1 MNTTLHP
8 AHETEAKPQR
18 AVLLG
23 VGNILLSDE
32 GVGVRLVERILDR
45 HRLPAGV
52 AVLDGGTCAM
62 EMLEDL
68 EHLDLLVIADCVRS
82 GRTPGSVVV
91 LREEEVPAFFR
102 TKLSPHQVGL
112 ADVLATLRFIGR
124 APRRTVVVG
133 VEPQSLATGMSLSSA
148 VRAALPLAEEALLD
162 ALAGGGCALAALR
175 EAA

>member
-91 LREEEVPAFFR
+91 LRDEEVPAFFR
-102 TKLSPHQVGL
+102 TKLSPHQIGL

-133 VEPQSLATGMSLSSA
+133 IEPQSLATGMSLSSA
-148 VRAALPLAEEALLD
+148 VRAALPQAEEALLD